1 MNEFSKWSL
10 FISFFSVFLVEYIT
24 TMNTIENCIE
34 NVADAHDL
42 VEIPMYVLILQNL
55 ENF

>member
-1 MNEFSKWSL
+1 MVIIYFHFFL
-10 FISFFSVFLVEYIT
+10 FFFLVEYIT

>member
-1 MNEFSKWSL
+1 MVIIYFL
-10 FISFFSVFLVEYIT
+10 FFSVFLVEYIT

-34 NVADAHDL
+34 NVADAHDFM
-42 VEIPMYVLILQNL
+42 EIPMYVLILQNL